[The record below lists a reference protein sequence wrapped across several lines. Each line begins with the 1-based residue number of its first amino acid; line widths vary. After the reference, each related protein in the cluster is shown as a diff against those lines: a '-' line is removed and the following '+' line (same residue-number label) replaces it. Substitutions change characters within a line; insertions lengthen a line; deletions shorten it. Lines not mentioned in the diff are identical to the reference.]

1 MREDDERGR
10 TGLISRTRAG
20 PDRGA
25 DYTRRVLKP
34 IMWPVL
40 VPSLLFAVGLGAIMP
55 ILVLGAL
62 SLGSTASFAAAI
74 VGTMGAVSLAAT
86 VPAGILIDRLGDF
99 RAMLVA
105 TLAAVVVLTAV
116 VAAFVWHS
124 PISLL
129 VYTIALMLFAPVS
142 DVWSLARQA
151 VVAEVMPA
159 ADLAKAMT
167 ALGGTQRVGNLVGPM
182 VGAGLMLFLPIWS
195 VFVFSGVTALAAIAI
210 MALPIARIPG
220 VDDRPRRAEVR
231 ESDIEAG
238 RDRFPTD
245 PSERGGR
252 SPAEAAVDELGNGLK
267 KSRKARRQPLDVR
280 WKSVVLVGI
289 TIVTLAAARA
299 AQPVVIQLWG
309 VEIGLHESSISLIIA
324 FGAGLE
330 LIVMFLG
337 AYIKDHLGRVATL
350 VACLTIFGAGFI
362 IMVARPDLSGMVIAA
377 AVMAFGNGLGAGVNM
392 TIGADLSP
400 AVGRPRFLG
409 IWAIF
414 NNGGK
419 LGGPSLLSLIITL
432 TTLRFGVLFP
442 GLLALLGAAWVLVWA
457 RQIGLPG
464 RRRRVTDS

>member
-1 MREDDERGR
+1 
-10 TGLISRTRAG
+10 
-20 PDRGA
+20 
-25 DYTRRVLKP
+25 VLKP
-34 IMWPVL
+34 ILWPVL
-40 VPSLLFAVGLGAIMP
+40 VPFALFAVGLGAIMP

-62 SLGSTASFAAAI
+62 SLGSTQAFAAAI
-74 VGTMGAVSLAAT
+74 VGIMGAVSLTAT

-99 RAMLVA
+99 RAMAVSTAAAILVLSA
-105 TLAAVVVLTAV
+105 I
-116 VAAFVWHS
+116 VAAFIWES
-124 PISLL
+124 PASLL
-129 VYTIALMLFAPVS
+129 VYTVALMLFGPVS

-151 VVAEVMPA
+151 VVAEVMPS

-167 ALGGTQRVGNLVGPM
+167 ALGGTQRVGNLIGPM
-182 VGAGLMLFLPIWS
+182 IGAGLMLVFPIWS
-195 VFVFSGVTALAAIAI
+195 VFVFSALTAVAAIVI
-210 MALPIARIPG
+210 MALPIAQIPG
-220 VDDRPRRAEVR
+220 FDDRP
-231 ESDIEAG
+231 
-238 RDRFPTD
+238 
-245 PSERGGR
+245 
-252 SPAEAAVDELGNGLK
+252 SPASAGDSGPEAAPTSASAEPGDHDGPSAASATGSGRGKGPK
-267 KSRKARRQPLDVR
+267 KDRRPPGEVR

-289 TIVTLAAARA
+289 TIITLAAARA

-309 VEIGLHESSISLIIA
+309 VEIGLHKSSISLVIA

-350 VACLTIFGAGFI
+350 VACLSIFGTGFVV
-362 IMVARPDLSGMVIAA
+362 MVAVPDLTGMVIAA

-419 LGGPSLLSLIITL
+419 LGGPTLLSLIITV

-442 GLLALLGAAWVLVWA
+442 GLLAFLGAAWILIWA
-457 RQIGLPG
+457 RQVGLPG
-464 RRRRVTDS
+464 RRRRLDPPRTGGTRAGCP